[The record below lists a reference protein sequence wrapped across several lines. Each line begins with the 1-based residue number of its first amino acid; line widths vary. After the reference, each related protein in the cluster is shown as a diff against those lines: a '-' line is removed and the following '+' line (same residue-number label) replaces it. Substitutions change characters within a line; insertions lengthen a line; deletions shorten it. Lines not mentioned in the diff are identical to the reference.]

1 MVSASPTFSIY
12 KILFSGVTVD
22 DNSPANLNSDNS
34 HANNSSPANDNLI
47 SPASD
52 NPPAN
57 DNPPVN
63 NIPPTND
70 NPPALTPAGGG

>member
-1 MVSASPTFSIY
+1 MINRKGMVSASPTYSIY
-12 KILFSGVTVD
+12 KILFSGDTAD

-34 HANNSSPANDNLI
+34 HANNTSPAKDNLN
-47 SPASD
+47 S
-52 NPPAN
+52 PAN

-63 NIPPTND
+63 N